1 MSVDQIEAAI
11 EVAPLAALA
20 ELSQAIWRE
29 VSTGSLSEDDAS
41 RLAETIHQR
50 RQAHRGETPSA
61 IATGAPGS
69 PSARPA
75 RAWSYFPPKRPQRSP
90 DKTRSLERRRT
101 LAASAPLPPSL
112 ACKFTVGELATLRI
126 IADEVRE
133 KGACVLT
140 IPEIASR
147 AGVGVT
153 KARMA
158 LRIAA
163 SLGLIVVT
171 ERRVPYRPNLS
182 NVVRIVSREWVA
194 WIARAKPKPRPPI
207 APTGVP
213 TDDPIPASI
222 QGEPS
227 QKRRPRNQRFTDRV
241 NGPQVPL
248 NLESSHP
255 IGPVSLTRSTY

>member
-1 MSVDQIEAAI
+1 VLAAHLDEAIRQAPLPTLNDLSRDVWKAHSDALLTDIEAQK
-11 EVAPLAALA
+11 LA
-20 ELSQAIWRE
+20 EA
-29 VSTGSLSEDDAS
+29 
-41 RLAETIHQR
+41 IHQR

-61 IATGAPGS
+61 IATEAPGS
-69 PSARPA
+69 PCARPA
-75 RAWSYFPPKRPQRSP
+75 RVWSYFPPKRPQRSP
-90 DKTRSLERRRT
+90 DKARSLERRRT

-126 IADEVRE
+126 VADEVRE
-133 KGACVLT
+133 KGTCVLT

-182 NVVRIVSREWVA
+182 NVVRIVSREWTA
-194 WIARAKPKPRPPI
+194 WIARTKPKPRT
-207 APTGVP
+207 PTTVVSANH
-213 TDDPIPASI
+213 PIPSPTR
-222 QGEPS
+222 GEPS
-227 QKRRPRNQRFTDRV
+227 QKRRPRNQCFIDRMK
-241 NGPQVPL
+241 G
-248 NLESSHP
+248 
-255 IGPVSLTRSTY
+255 